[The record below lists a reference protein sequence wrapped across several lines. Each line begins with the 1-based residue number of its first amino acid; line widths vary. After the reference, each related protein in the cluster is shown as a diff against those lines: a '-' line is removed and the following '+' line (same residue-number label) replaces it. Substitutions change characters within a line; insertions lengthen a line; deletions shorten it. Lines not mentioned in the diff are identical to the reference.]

1 MVANEIHLL
10 QAESG
15 SWLVTE
21 GRWHPP
27 KRYFR
32 LRPHAMAFACAVAG
46 ARGLEIVVHGPDGSQ
61 TRQIRPSQ
69 RDCATA
75 AASAEDDND
84 VLTELL
90 DQERDASA
98 TKKEEDPGDV
108 GAERRWLE

>member
-69 RDCATA
+69 RDRATA
-75 AASAEDDND
+75 AASAEDGND
-84 VLTELL
+84 VLTELLDELL

-98 TKKEEDPGDV
+98 TKKSGES
-108 GAERRWLE
+108 RRCGS